1 MALGQR
7 IRAERKMGV
16 DLLAYTERVVQT
28 KTELGNGGGKNL
40 GRLGEHQW
48 NWVFWAKLK
57 WQRSRKN

>member
-28 KTELGNGGGKNL
+28 KSELGNGGGKNL
-40 GRLGEHQW
+40 GRLGEHQ
-48 NWVFWAKLK
+48 
-57 WQRSRKN
+57 